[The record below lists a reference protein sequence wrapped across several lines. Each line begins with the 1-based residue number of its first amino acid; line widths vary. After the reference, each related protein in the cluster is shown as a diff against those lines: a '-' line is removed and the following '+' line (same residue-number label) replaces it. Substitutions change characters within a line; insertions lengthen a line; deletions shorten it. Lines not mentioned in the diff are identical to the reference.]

1 MIIAVVFLSYGSFHF
16 RSKNTVALK
25 LGSKLWPSV
34 TLMAKPYTCTVEK
47 NRQFNC
53 ALPLFQKFSRIL
65 KPGPK
70 QCKLKLSPRSQ
81 MFIIAIILFIP
92 ITQQPEQDRWAENQP
107 TAGF

>member
-47 NRQFNC
+47 K
-53 ALPLFQKFSRIL
+53 LPLFFNL
-65 KPGPK
+65 
-70 QCKLKLSPRSQ
+70 
-81 MFIIAIILFIP
+81 
-92 ITQQPEQDRWAENQP
+92 AE
-107 TAGF
+107 F